1 MMTNLVTG
9 AIVMACALIGLVFLR
24 YWKSGRD
31 PFFIYLAASFWIQGA
46 QWLHSGIARDGALEY
61 SPYFY
66 LPRLFAYGLIAFA
79 ILRKNYGR
87 DTGQGDPRS

>member
-1 MMTNLVTG
+1 MITLVTG

-24 YWKSGRD
+24 FWKSGRD
-31 PFFIYLAASFWIQGA
+31 PFFLYLAASFWLQGG
-46 QWLHSGIARDGALEY
+46 QWLLSGIARDAAVEY

-66 LPRLFAYGLIAFA
+66 LPRLLAYGLIAFA

-87 DTGQGDPRS
+87 VSPEGGSRR